1 MKTETLQLEPRLWT
15 GVRYDNKREGDKSY
29 QLVSRDEFGVVA
41 DIDPGG
47 FASDED
53 AELMQQRI
61 LLCVNNHDEL
71 VGALSSICKYVE
83 LLTGSATI
91 ASTTTICNKC
101 NAVLAKVKP

>member
-1 MKTETLQLEPRLWT
+1 MRTETRHTLQLEPRLWT

-47 FASDED
+47 FATDED

-61 LLCVNNHDEL
+61 LLCVNLHDEL
-71 VGALSSICKYVE
+71 VEVITASLDALGPDTRGYVRQT
-83 LLTGSATI
+83 LT
-91 ASTTTICNKC
+91 
-101 NAVLAKVKP
+101 AVLAKVKP